1 MAHEFKR
8 LRLFADIGKMISPK
22 KPFTMSFLRE
32 NPKTDSFLRE
42 NKINLFLPYYSLFA
56 ILWDNTLINILLHL
70 MPFVI
75 SYNVNNG
82 VYG

>member
-42 NKINLFLPYYSLFA
+42 NKINLFLPYYFIFA

>member
-1 MAHEFKR
+1 
-8 LRLFADIGKMISPK
+8 
-22 KPFTMSFLRE
+22 MSFLRE

-42 NKINLFLPYYSLFA
+42 NKIKLFLLYYSLFA
-56 ILWDNTLINILLHL
+56 ILWDNTLINILLRL

-75 SYNVNNG
+75 SYNVDNG